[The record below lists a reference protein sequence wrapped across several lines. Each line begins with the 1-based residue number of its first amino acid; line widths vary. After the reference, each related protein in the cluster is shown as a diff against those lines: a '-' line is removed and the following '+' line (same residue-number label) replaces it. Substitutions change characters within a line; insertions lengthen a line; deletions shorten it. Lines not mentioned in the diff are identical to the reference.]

1 LLRLSASATKPEAFR
16 SYMRSFIKDDLS
28 AQANAVQCPMLVLA
42 GQHDN
47 GVREE
52 IVRAAFP
59 ALYPHASI
67 EVIANAGHYPMEETP
82 VYLLTRIEA
91 FIGEGK

>member
-1 LLRLSASATKPEAFR
+1 
-16 SYMRSFIKDDLS
+16 
-28 AQANAVQCPMLVLA
+28 QAKTVHCPMLVLA

-47 GVREE
+47 GVKEE

-59 ALYPHASI
+59 ALYPHAAI

-82 VYLLTRIEA
+82 VYLATRIEA
-91 FIGEGK
+91 FMNEGK

>member
-1 LLRLSASATKPEAFR
+1 
-16 SYMRSFIKDDLS
+16 MRSFVRDDLS

-59 ALYPHASI
+59 ALYPHARI

-91 FIGEGK
+91 FIGDGK